1 MYPVLRLLDSRLRYR
16 ILLLLRDSDYTVG
29 QLAEKLY
36 TRFGVK
42 YPQSTISMA
51 LKELH
56 AYHFVSRHPHTND
69 NRRRVYRIRKDV
81 IRHALENVLSELCVK
96 EFVV

>member
-1 MYPVLRLLDSRLRYR
+1 MYPVLRLLDSQIRYR
-16 ILLLLRDSDYTVG
+16 ILLLLRDKECTVG
-29 QLAEKLY
+29 QLVEALY

-42 YPQSTISMA
+42 YPQSTVSMA
-51 LKELH
+51 LHLLQSH
-56 AYHFVSRHPHTND
+56 NFVSCHVHASDGRRH
-69 NRRRVYRIRKDV
+69 VYRIREDM

>member
-1 MYPVLRLLDSRLRYR
+1 MYPVLRLLDSVLRYR
-16 ILLLLRDSDYTVG
+16 ILLVLRDKECTVG
-29 QLAEKLY
+29 QLVELLF

-81 IRHALENVLSELCVK
+81 IRHALENVMHEVCVK
-96 EFVV
+96 EFSV